1 MKQSFFIKTYGCQMN
16 VYDSE
21 KIVELMTNN
30 GYRKSSNPEESDIAI
45 FNTCHIRE
53 KAAEKLF
60 SDLGR
65 IAKYKENKIKSGSS
79 MKIVVTG
86 CVAQA
91 EGDEIKKRNKSVDL
105 IFGPQN
111 YQNIVDALKIKN
123 EKYVYADFLCEE
135 KFESLPIKNSHEIS
149 RLVTIQ
155 EGCDKFCSFCVVP
168 YTRGAEF

>member
-1 MKQSFFIKTYGCQMN
+1 
-16 VYDSE
+16 
-21 KIVELMTNN
+21 
-30 GYRKSSNPEESDIAI
+30 
-45 FNTCHIRE
+45 
-53 KAAEKLF
+53 
-60 SDLGR
+60 
-65 IAKYKENKIKSGSS
+65 
-79 MKIVVTG
+79 MKIIVTG

-111 YQNIVDALKIKN
+111 YQNIVDALKVKN

-155 EGCDKFCSFCVVP
+155 EGWINSALCVVP
-168 YTRGAEF
+168 YTRGLNSQDLLKEYS